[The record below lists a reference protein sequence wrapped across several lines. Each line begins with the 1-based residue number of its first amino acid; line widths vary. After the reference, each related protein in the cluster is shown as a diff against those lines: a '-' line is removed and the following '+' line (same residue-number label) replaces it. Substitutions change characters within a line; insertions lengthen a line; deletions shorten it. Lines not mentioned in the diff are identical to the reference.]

1 MTNISLMSEKYIRE
15 NRNSFNIVKSSK
27 IYAKTTTLDEAIF
40 IRDLLIENNW
50 DLDEIPQIVKKD
62 DNYLVLAVFDEKL
75 HLICKYKIRPN
86 DITIRKHIKKFKRN
100 PNNSKY
106 GLNITKVFDT
116 YVIKK
121 QIAGDDYI
129 FGYYDNLNDAQ
140 FVRNFLLE
148 HQWNVDKFNKV
159 EYDDET
165 HAYKLVSV
173 IDDKVYVIDTFLSK
187 DNIDFE
193 KSYEKF
199 LAKISKHKYGLS
211 NYPHLDLLK
220 DKVPELEKRFQ
231 VRTKDSIWSFNS
243 INDEESILSQVIF
256 NLTPFQKSVYDA
268 IDEDTS
274 LEEIERSLIR
284 YKSGNFTQKILKNI
298 DELTERELI
307 ERTGD
312 GTFTKTNL

>member
-1 MTNISLMSEKYIRE
+1 MSEKYIRE
-15 NRNSFNIVKSSK
+15 NRKSFNVVKSSK
-27 IYAKTTTLDEAIF
+27 IYAKAANLDEAIF
-40 IRDLLIENNW
+40 IRDLLIQNDWN
-50 DLDEIPQIVKKD
+50 LNEIPEIIKKD
-62 DNYLVLAVFDEKL
+62 DTYLVLTVFDEKL
-75 HLICKYKIRPN
+75 YLICKYKIRPN
-86 DITIRKHIKKFKRN
+86 DITIRKHIKRFKRN
-100 PNNSKY
+100 PNKSKY
-106 GLNITKVFDT
+106 GLNISKVFDT
-116 YVIKK
+116 FVIKK

-148 HQWNVDKFNKV
+148 HQWDVNKFNKV

-165 HAYKLVSV
+165 HTYKMVSV
-173 IDDKVYVIDTFLSK
+173 IDDRVYVIDTFLSK

-211 NYPHLDLLK
+211 NYPHLDPLK
-220 DKVPELEKRFQ
+220 DRIPELEERFN
-231 VRTKDSIWSFNS
+231 VRTKDRVWSFNG
-243 INDEESILSQVIF
+243 INEEESILSQVIF

-312 GTFTKTNL
+312 DSFSKTNL